1 MNVIKRDGKVVTYD
15 IHRIHSAILN
25 AMRDVQDVDFDMVNI
40 LTDLVESQIHQE
52 DTITVEKIQDTVED
66 VLSKHAPAVYKHF
79 HEYRAERTR
88 IRESK
93 SPVSKMIDELVNTD
107 SNDSDLKRENA
118 NVNTDSTMGTMLKV
132 GSEICRKQFLDKYM
146 RPRHAAKHREGYYHI
161 HDMDLGLLT
170 VNCIYIPLG
179 KLLDRG
185 FNTGHGYI
193 RPPKTVSSA
202 ASLAC
207 IILQSNQNEMY
218 GGQAFACFE
227 YALAKYVAKSY
238 VRHVLGICQ
247 ILHDLSDD
255 IVKPVIDRLDDYV
268 IKHTHIMR
276 TEEGLKVVDGELNS
290 LGISTSEHFD
300 KIIPIAYKK
309 TVEETK
315 QAMEALVYN
324 FNTMH
329 ARSGAQV
336 PFSSLNYG
344 TDTST
349 EGRIVI
355 SAILDAIDA
364 GLGTGETAL
373 FPISIFRM
381 KKGITDKGSPNY
393 DLFKKA
399 CRVSARRLYPNF
411 LSLDSSFNLPY
422 YHEGHP
428 ETYAA
433 AMGCSDGTGVIT
445 IRHENDYPFSICFE
459 DFVKLKDNTAYKVW
473 DSHAGKFVKINKV
486 IANPPT
492 DKWIEFTFSNGKI
505 LTLTPD
511 HYLPINGVR
520 TRVDNAKIGD
530 AVPVG
535 EYPTFSM
542 NNNYSNY
549 KTDWFWLL
557 GIIIRDG
564 SYRNPVVVSVGID
577 EMDLAITVQQAFKF
591 AGYLA
596 TLKYQNRGIKGQYI
610 DIIAHKSK
618 IICTF
623 LNESFGAHPKC
634 DRTIPKSIF
643 SASYSCRMAFLCGMI
658 DADGYV
664 RSRHGLSMIEIGSTN
679 KKLSLQTYMLAQS
692 LNLSVKIRRQHYGR
706 GDDSIRYNVYIQ
718 PNEYIT
724 SYLVSAKKRLKIT
737 CRRNVSQMSKPSIAV
752 ITKIEHKLMV
762 KPSYCLE
769 TETDMF
775 DLNGMQSHNCRTR
788 VLGND
793 YDPKQQI
800 TEGRG
805 NLFSVTL
812 SLPFLALLAKE
823 NLTKISSKFTKEELI
838 SEFMKL
844 VTDNVN
850 DIFTEMDDRFEMI
863 CKRKVKNY
871 PFLMGQDIYLGSG
884 KLSYEDSIRSSLM
897 HGTRTVGFIGLAECL
912 TALIG
917 KHHGE
922 SEEAQKLGLKI
933 VKHMYDM
940 CKYRSEKLHINYSL
954 MGSPAEGCTGRL
966 AKCAAKRF
974 GVIPGVTD
982 KKYFTNSSHVP
993 PRYHI
998 SAYDKVKVEAPYHKY
1013 ELAGAISYIEY
1024 PGDPAKNVKAF
1035 EELVTYMAN
1044 SDMGYFSIN
1053 HPVMHDPVCGY
1064 TGAPNPDGTC
1074 PNCGRKPGEGMPAW
1088 KLSRVQKL
1096 ATTDI
1101 KYRINARDL
1110 I

>member
-255 IVKPVIDRLDDYV
+255 IVKPVIDRLDDYI

-276 TEEGLKVVDGELNS
+276 TEEGLKVVDSELNN

-433 AMGCSDGTGVIT
+433 AMG
-445 IRHENDYPFSICFE
+445 
-459 DFVKLKDNTAYKVW
+459 
-473 DSHAGKFVKINKV
+473 
-486 IANPPT
+486 
-492 DKWIEFTFSNGKI
+492 
-505 LTLTPD
+505 
-511 HYLPINGVR
+511 
-520 TRVDNAKIGD
+520 
-530 AVPVG
+530 
-535 EYPTFSM
+535 
-542 NNNYSNY
+542 
-549 KTDWFWLL
+549 
-557 GIIIRDG
+557 
-564 SYRNPVVVSVGID
+564 
-577 EMDLAITVQQAFKF
+577 
-591 AGYLA
+591 
-596 TLKYQNRGIKGQYI
+596 
-610 DIIAHKSK
+610 
-618 IICTF
+618 
-623 LNESFGAHPKC
+623 
-634 DRTIPKSIF
+634 
-643 SASYSCRMAFLCGMI
+643 
-658 DADGYV
+658 
-664 RSRHGLSMIEIGSTN
+664 
-679 KKLSLQTYMLAQS
+679 
-692 LNLSVKIRRQHYGR
+692 
-706 GDDSIRYNVYIQ
+706 
-718 PNEYIT
+718 
-724 SYLVSAKKRLKIT
+724 
-737 CRRNVSQMSKPSIAV
+737 
-752 ITKIEHKLMV
+752 
-762 KPSYCLE
+762 
-769 TETDMF
+769 
-775 DLNGMQSHNCRTR
+775 CRTR

>member
-52 DTITVEKIQDTVED
+52 DTITVEKIQDIVED

-445 IRHENDYPFSICFE
+445 VRHENDYPFSICFE

-535 EYPTFSM
+535 EYPTF
-542 NNNYSNY
+542 
-549 KTDWFWLL
+549 
-557 GIIIRDG
+557 
-564 SYRNPVVVSVGID
+564 
-577 EMDLAITVQQAFKF
+577 
-591 AGYLA
+591 
-596 TLKYQNRGIKGQYI
+596 
-610 DIIAHKSK
+610 
-618 IICTF
+618 
-623 LNESFGAHPKC
+623 
-634 DRTIPKSIF
+634 
-643 SASYSCRMAFLCGMI
+643 
-658 DADGYV
+658 
-664 RSRHGLSMIEIGSTN
+664 
-679 KKLSLQTYMLAQS
+679 
-692 LNLSVKIRRQHYGR
+692 
-706 GDDSIRYNVYIQ
+706 
-718 PNEYIT
+718 
-724 SYLVSAKKRLKIT
+724 
-737 CRRNVSQMSKPSIAV
+737 SKPSIAV